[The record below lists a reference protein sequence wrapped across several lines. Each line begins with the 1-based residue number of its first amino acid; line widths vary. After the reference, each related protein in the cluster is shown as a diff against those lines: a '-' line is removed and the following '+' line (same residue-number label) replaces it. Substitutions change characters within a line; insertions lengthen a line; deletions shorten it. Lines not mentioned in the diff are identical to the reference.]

1 MTYEGQERAKYVLHL
16 ALRVGILHVIS
27 TAAFISL
34 KDPSKLDFCYL
45 RSCPME
51 GNQNVGSPLW
61 Y

>member
-34 KDPSKLDFCYL
+34 KDPLKLDYRDL
-45 RSCPME
+45 R
-51 GNQNVGSPLW
+51 GFLRKRNQNVSSPL
-61 Y
+61 